1 MKKLFLLSALAL
13 SMSIAAVAQEAEATS
28 DVNQYGQTV
37 QATPVQA
44 QVQDGILVFQNK
56 EANYKMWF
64 DVRVQADAAVFFGAP
79 DYADKIGNGMSIR
92 RARFAVKAQ
101 LDENWYGEL
110 DTDWTS
116 GVPEIK
122 DAYVGFT
129 GVPGLEIKAG
139 NFKENFSIQRNTTS
153 RYLMFMERP
162 MVTSLAPSRHLGIN
176 VRYAHKYFWA
186 SAGVFGPELKD
197 AEAMEFMQDYNK
209 DFGMSEGL
217 SYTGKIVAR
226 PINNEDASLHIGA
239 AYTYRDPKTTIFKFK
254 DFEELVDGMDEYND
268 WVKGGAEGDSPVDE
282 EIENLAKGLDAGEF
296 TELDLVGS
304 AMDARNSTDI
314 NRKKYMNS
322 GDLIGV
328 DHETAWTVELAGH
341 WKGLRYEAA
350 YITRT
355 AHMNPAVNKAYYGDA
370 GFKTFTGDGWYVQA
384 SYLLFGGKQYY
395 DSDGAKY
402 NRATAGKEW
411 GDLELAL
418 RFQTMDLNDGII
430 GDNGKIA
437 SGLMGGKANMYEFGL
452 NYYPTKNVKIVL
464 NYSYID
470 QDKYANGKGVDK
482 GKFYTG
488 VNEKGKPTK
497 KANEI
502 KATGMQQGVDYQ
514 MLALRFQVA
523 F

>member
-56 EANYKMWF
+56 KANYKMWF

-153 RYLMFMERP
+153 RYLVFMERP

-176 VRYAHKYFWA
+176 VRYAHKWIWA
-186 SAGVFGPELKD
+186 SAGIFGPELKD
-197 AEAMEFMQDYNK
+197 SEAQGFMEDYNK

-217 SYTGKIVAR
+217 SYTGKVVFR
-226 PINNEDASLHIGA
+226 PINKKDASLHIGGA
-239 AYTYRDPKTTIFKFK
+239 FSYRNPKTTQFKFK
-254 DFEELVDGMDEYND
+254 DFEEILENPDGDYD
-268 WVKGGAEGDSPVDE
+268 DLIAA
-282 EIENLAKGLDAGEF
+282 IEDGKISDLDV
-296 TELDLVGS
+296 VGT
-304 AMDARNSTDI
+304 AMDSRNSTNI
-314 NRKKYMNS
+314 NRKKYMNT
-322 GDLIGV
+322 GDMLIGV

-341 WKGLRYEAA
+341 WKGLRYEGA
-350 YITRT
+350 YIART
-355 AHMNPAVNKAYYGDA
+355 AHMNPVVNEAIYGDE

-384 SYLLFGGKQYY
+384 SYMLFGGTQAY

-402 NRATAGKEW
+402 TRTTSGKDW
-411 GDLELAL
+411 GDLELAA
-418 RFQTMDLNDGII
+418 RFQTMDLNDAVFEEGEFV
-430 GDNGKIA
+430 
-437 SGLMGGKANMYEFGL
+437 SGVTGGKANMYELGL
-452 NYYPTKNVKIVL
+452 NYYPSKNVKIAL
-464 NYSYID
+464 NYGYID
-470 QDKYANGKGVDK
+470 QDKYANGKGKNK
-482 GKFYTG
+482 GKFYVG
-488 VNEKGKPTK
+488 LDEDGEPTK
-497 KANEI
+497 KAADVVG
-502 KATGMQQGVDYQ
+502 KKQGVDYQ
-514 MLALRFQVA
+514 MISLRFQVA